1 MLKLTEPLK
10 LFINL
15 NINKF
20 MDHIE
25 KVNDIYKSDDPK
37 KDNDNLN
44 NVKNINND
52 VNSDSLKNITEES
65 ADSTSLKSN
74 SNESDD
80 NRNKGNTSEKFFSFT
95 FYKVDPKWRWLNE
108 IGKDESST
116 EFLELL
122 KVANTKMKVRTYST
136 IGLRHDSEFMIWSI
150 SSSLENIQVL
160 TTKIYSTIL
169 GKYLEPTCTF
179 LSLTRKSIYLNQVK
193 LGFENESDPPL
204 KYVIVYP
211 FIKSREWYLL
221 PFEKRKQ
228 MMNEHIKVGRK
239 YPEIRLNTTY
249 SFGVGDQ
256 DFMLAFETDDL
267 SMFQNLIMDLRET
280 EVSRYIIKD
289 TPMIPCVLKDM
300 NEIIKSLG

>member
-1 MLKLTEPLK
+1 
-10 LFINL
+10 
-15 NINKF
+15 

-52 VNSDSLKNITEES
+52 VNSDSLKNIIEEA
-65 ADSTSLKSN
+65 ADSTSFKSSS

-289 TPMIPCVLKDM
+289 TPMIPCVLRDM

>member
-1 MLKLTEPLK
+1 
-10 LFINL
+10 
-15 NINKF
+15 

-25 KVNDIYKSDDPK
+25 KVNDIYKSDDLK
-37 KDNDNLN
+37 KDNNNLN

-52 VNSDSLKNITEES
+52 VNSDSLKNITEEA
-65 ADSTSLKSN
+65 ADSTNFKSS
-74 SNESDD
+74 SNKSDD
-80 NRNKGNTSEKFFSFT
+80 NINKGNISEKFFNFT

-249 SFGVGDQ
+249 SFGIGDQ
-256 DFMLAFETDDL
+256 DFMLAFETDNL

-289 TPMIPCVLKDM
+289 TPMIPCVLRGM

>member
-1 MLKLTEPLK
+1 
-10 LFINL
+10 
-15 NINKF
+15 

-25 KVNDIYKSDDPK
+25 KVNDIYKSDDLK
-37 KDNDNLN
+37 KDNNNLN
-44 NVKNINND
+44 DVKNINND
-52 VNSDSLKNITEES
+52 VNSDSLKNITEEA
-65 ADSTSLKSN
+65 ADSTSFKSS

-80 NRNKGNTSEKFFSFT
+80 NRNKGNTSEKFFNFT

-249 SFGVGDQ
+249 SFGIGDQ

-267 SMFQNLIMDLRET
+267 SKFQNLIMDLRET

-289 TPMIPCVLKDM
+289 TPMIPCVLRDM

>member
-1 MLKLTEPLK
+1 
-10 LFINL
+10 
-15 NINKF
+15 

-289 TPMIPCVLKDM
+289 TPMIPCVLRDM

>member
-1 MLKLTEPLK
+1 
-10 LFINL
+10 
-15 NINKF
+15 

-25 KVNDIYKSDDPK
+25 KVNDIYKTDDLK
-37 KDNDNLN
+37 KNNNNLN

-52 VNSDSLKNITEES
+52 VNSDSLKNITEEA
-65 ADSTSLKSN
+65 ADSTSFKSS

-80 NRNKGNTSEKFFSFT
+80 NRNKGNTSEKFFNFT

-289 TPMIPCVLKDM
+289 TPMIPCVLKDIDK
-300 NEIIKSLG
+300 IIKSLG

>member
-1 MLKLTEPLK
+1 
-10 LFINL
+10 
-15 NINKF
+15 

-52 VNSDSLKNITEES
+52 VNSDSLKNITEEA
-65 ADSTSLKSN
+65 ADSTSFKSN

-80 NRNKGNTSEKFFSFT
+80 NRNKGNTSEKFFNFT

-289 TPMIPCVLKDM
+289 TPMIPCVLRDM

>member
-1 MLKLTEPLK
+1 
-10 LFINL
+10 
-15 NINKF
+15 

-25 KVNDIYKSDDPK
+25 KVNDIYKSDDPE

-169 GKYLEPTCTF
+169 GKYLEPTCTY

-289 TPMIPCVLKDM
+289 TPMIPCVLRDM

>member
-1 MLKLTEPLK
+1 
-10 LFINL
+10 
-15 NINKF
+15 

-25 KVNDIYKSDDPK
+25 KVNDIYKSDDPE

-52 VNSDSLKNITEES
+52 VNSDSLKNITEEA

-80 NRNKGNTSEKFFSFT
+80 NRNKGNTTEKIFSFT

-289 TPMIPCVLKDM
+289 TPMIPCVLRDM